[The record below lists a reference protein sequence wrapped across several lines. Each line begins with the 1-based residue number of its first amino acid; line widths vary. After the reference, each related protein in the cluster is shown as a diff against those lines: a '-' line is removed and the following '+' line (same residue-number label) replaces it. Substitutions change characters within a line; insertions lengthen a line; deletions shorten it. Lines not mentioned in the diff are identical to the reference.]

1 MSPHGAAGGAT
12 GLRNAARLA
21 RRELRGGLKGF
32 RIFLACL
39 ALGVGAIAAVQ
50 SVADG
55 IRRSIAEDGQ
65 AILGGDVELHRLYQP
80 ATAEERAQFETAGRV
95 SEVVETRGMARN
107 PQDEATTLVELKAVD
122 GAYPLYGRME
132 LEGGGDLQA
141 ALARQDGAWGAVAD
155 PEVAARLGL
164 SAGGRIAV
172 GDAVLQLRGTIAR
185 EPDKAGSGLA
195 IGPRLMIARGALDA
209 SGLIQPGSML
219 TWDYRL
225 ALPRGSD
232 TREVSA
238 ALKAQHTDA
247 NWRVRD
253 DRDAAPSLR
262 RTIDQLTMY
271 LTLVGLTALLVG
283 GAGVGNAVRAWLDAR
298 LATIATLKCLG
309 APGRLIFQTYLLQ
322 VLVLSGLGIAIGI
335 AIGAAAPS
343 AVAALIQ
350 GLLPVEARIGVYP
363 GALLLA
369 AGFGLLTSL
378 TFSLWPLARAARIPA
393 AALFRDRVA
402 PRHARPAAR
411 FVAITGLCA
420 AALAGLAVATAAD
433 PRLAAIFVGGA
444 VAAILLFTGT
454 ALGVMA
460 LSRRAPRPRRP
471 GLRLALANLHRPGAP
486 TPQIVLSL
494 GLGLTVLAAI
504 ALIQGNMDRQI
515 RDTLPDQAPSFF
527 FVDVQ
532 KSQKQPFDALIQ
544 GTPGATD
551 LAEVPSLRARIAA
564 VNGVPADKAVVD
576 PSKSNW
582 LRGDRGV
589 TYAATMPPKDKLLQ
603 GQWWPADY
611 DGPPKI
617 SVYKDIAEAFGLKP
631 GDRMTVNVLGRD
643 IEAEVANI
651 RDIDWST
658 LGINFT
664 LIMSPKPLSAAPH
677 TWLATVRVPAAGEMA
692 LQKAVTEAFPN
703 VTTVRLRDALETV
716 NALLSQIGTAVRST
730 AGVTLL
736 AGALVLAGA
745 VVAGHRRRIYDAV
758 VLKVLGATRGDV
770 LRAFL
775 IEYGLLGVLTAVIA
789 CALGTVAAWAVLTF
803 VMEIDWTFL
812 PLTLLGTAALC
823 VAITL
828 GFGFLGTWV
837 ALGQKAAP
845 LLRNE

>member
-1 MSPHGAAGGAT
+1 MSLGI
-12 GLRNAARLA
+12 AARLA

-39 ALGVGAIAAVQ
+39 ALGVGAIATVQ
-50 SVADG
+50 SVASG
-55 IRRSIAEDGQ
+55 IRAGIAEDGQ

-80 ATAEERAQFETAGRV
+80 ATGEERARFDALGRV
-95 SEVVETRGMARN
+95 SEVAETRGMARS
-107 PQDEATTLVELKAVD
+107 PKDEATTLVELKAVD
-122 GAYPLYGRME
+122 GAYPLYGRVE
-132 LEGGGDLQA
+132 LQDGQDLQA
-141 ALARQDGAWGAVAD
+141 ALARRGGTWGAVAD
-155 PEVAARLGL
+155 PDVAARLGL
-164 SAGGRIAV
+164 AVGDRIAV
-172 GDAVLQLRGTIAR
+172 GDAVLELRGTITR
-185 EPDKAGSGLA
+185 EPDKAGGGFA
-195 IGPRLMIARGALDA
+195 IGPRLMIARGGLDA
-209 SGLIQPGSML
+209 TGLIQPGSML
-219 TWDYRL
+219 TWEYRV
-225 ALPRGSD
+225 ALPQGTDGRAVAD
-232 TREVSA
+232 T
-238 ALKAQHTDA
+238 LKKGQADDG
-247 NWRVRD
+247 WRVRD

-283 GAGVGNAVRAWLDAR
+283 GAGVGNAVKAWLDAR

-309 APGRLIFQTYLLQ
+309 APARLIFETYLLQ
-322 VLVLSGLGIAIGI
+322 MLVLATLGILIGL
-335 AIGAAAPS
+335 AIGAAAPPL
-343 AVAALIQ
+343 VAGLID
-350 GLLPVEARIGVYP
+350 GLLPVETRIGLYP
-363 GALLLA
+363 RALLLA
-369 AGFGLLTSL
+369 ALFGLLTAL
-378 TFSLWPLARAARIPA
+378 AFSLWPLARAGRVPA

-402 PRHARPAAR
+402 PQRGRPALP
-411 FVAITGLCA
+411 FVIATGLA
-420 AALAGLAVATAAD
+420 GAALAGLAIATAAD
-433 PRLAAIFVGGA
+433 TRLAAIFVVGA
-444 VAAILLFTGT
+444 IAAIGLFYGT
-454 ALGVMA
+454 AIGVMA
-460 LSRRAPRPRRP
+460 LLRRTPRPRRP

-532 KSQKQPFDALIQ
+532 KSQKAAFDALIQ
-544 GTPGATD
+544 GTPGAAD
-551 LAEVPSLRARIAA
+551 LAEVPNLRGRIVA
-564 VNGVPADKAVVD
+564 VNGVPADKAIVD

-582 LRGDRGV
+582 LRGDRGI
-589 TYAATMPPKDKLLQ
+589 TYATAMPAKDKLLQ
-603 GQWWPADY
+603 GTWWPADY
-611 DGPPKI
+611 DGPPRI
-617 SVYKDIAEAFGLKP
+617 SVYKDLAQIFDLKP

-651 RDIDWST
+651 REIDWST

-677 TWLATVRVPAAGEMA
+677 TWLATVRVPPDQEPA
-692 LQKAVTEAFPN
+692 LQRAVTGAMPN
-703 VTTVRLRDALETV
+703 VTTVRLKDALETV
-716 NALLSQIGTAVRST
+716 NTLLTQIGTAVRST
-730 AGVTLL
+730 AGITLL

-745 VVAGHRRRIYDAV
+745 VAAGHRRRVYDAV

-775 IEYGLLGVLTAVIA
+775 IEYGLLGLLTALIA
-789 CALGTVAAWAVLTF
+789 CALGTVAAWGVLTF

-823 VAITL
+823 VAVTL

>member
-1 MSPHGAAGGAT
+1 MSF
-12 GLRNAARLA
+12 RNAARLA

-80 ATAEERAQFETAGRV
+80 ATTEERTRFEAAGRV

-122 GAYPLYGRME
+122 GAYPLYGRVE

-185 EPDKAGSGLA
+185 EPDKAGSGFA

-232 TREVSA
+232 TREVA
-238 ALKAQHTDA
+238 EALKAQYTDA

-322 VLVLSGLGIAIGI
+322 VLVLSGLGIAIGLL
-335 AIGAAAPS
+335 IGAAAPS

-369 AGFGLLTSL
+369 TGFGLLTSL

-402 PRHARPAAR
+402 PRHARPEAR
-411 FVAITGLCA
+411 FIAITGLCA
-420 AALAGLAVATAAD
+420 VALAGLAVATAAD
-433 PRLAAIFVGGA
+433 PKLAAIFVAGA

-454 ALGVMA
+454 ALSIMA
-460 LSRRAPRPRRP
+460 LSRRAPRSRRP

-515 RDTLPDQAPSFF
+515 RDSLPNQAPSFF

-532 KSQKQPFDALIQ
+532 KSQKPQFDALIHD
-544 GTPGATD
+544 TPGAAD
-551 LAEVPSLRARIAA
+551 LTAAPMLRGRIAA

-576 PSKSNW
+576 QSKASW

-589 TYAATMPPKDKLLQ
+589 TYTAAMPPKDTLLQ

-611 DGPPKI
+611 DGPPQI
-617 SVYKDIAEAFGLKP
+617 SVYKDVAEIFALKP
-631 GDRMTVNVLGRD
+631 GDRMTINVLGRD

-651 RDIDWST
+651 RDIDWGT
-658 LGINFT
+658 FEMNFT

-677 TWLATVRVPAAGEMA
+677 TWLATVKVPAAGEMA

-745 VVAGHRRRIYDAV
+745 VVAGHRRRIYDSV
-758 VLKVLGATRGDV
+758 VLKVLGATRGDI

-775 IEYGLLGVLTAVIA
+775 IEYGLLGLLTAVIA
-789 CALGTVAAWAVLTF
+789 CALGSVAAWAVLTF
-803 VMEIDWTFL
+803 VMEIDWAFL

-823 VAITL
+823 IAITL

>member
-1 MSPHGAAGGAT
+1 MSF
-12 GLRNAARLA
+12 RNAARLA

-65 AILGGDVELHRLYQP
+65 AILGGDIELHRLYQP
-80 ATAEERAQFETAGRV
+80 ATAEERAQFEAAGRV

-141 ALARQDGAWGAVAD
+141 ALAQRDGAWGAVAD

-185 EPDKAGSGLA
+185 EPDRAGSGLA

-209 SGLIQPGSML
+209 SSLIQPGSML

-225 ALPRGSD
+225 ALPDSSD
-232 TREVSA
+232 TRAVAET
-238 ALKAQHTDA
+238 LKAQYTDA

-322 VLVLSGLGIAIGI
+322 VLVLSALGIAIGLL
-335 AIGAAAPS
+335 IGAAAPS
-343 AVAALIQ
+343 AVATLIQ
-350 GLLPVEARIGVYP
+350 GLLPVETRIGVYP

-402 PRHARPAAR
+402 PRHARPAAP
-411 FVAITGLCA
+411 FIAITGLCA
-420 AALAGLAVATAAD
+420 AALAGLAIATAAD
-433 PRLAAIFVGGA
+433 PKLAAIFVGGA

-454 ALGVMA
+454 ALAVMA

-532 KSQKQPFDALIQ
+532 KSQKPQFDALIQ
-544 GTPGATD
+544 STPGAAD
-551 LAEVPSLRARIAA
+551 LAEVPSLRGRIAA
-564 VNGVPADKAVVD
+564 VNGVPADKAVID

-582 LRGDRGV
+582 LRGDRGI
-589 TYAATMPPKDKLLQ
+589 TYAAAMPPKDKLLQ

-631 GDRMTVNVLGRD
+631 GDRMTINVLGRD
-643 IEAEVANI
+643 IEAEVASI

-703 VTTVRLRDALETV
+703 VTTVRLKDALETV
-716 NALLSQIGTAVRST
+716 NALLSQIGAAVRST

-775 IEYGLLGVLTAVIA
+775 IEYGLLGLLTAVIA

-812 PLTLLGTAALC
+812 PLTLLGTATLC

>member
-1 MSPHGAAGGAT
+1 MTLAV
-12 GLRNAARLA
+12 AARLA

-32 RIFLACL
+32 HIFLACL
-39 ALGVGAIAAVQ
+39 ALGVGAIATVQ

-55 IRRSIAEDGQ
+55 IRSSIAQDGQ
-65 AILGGDVELHRLYQP
+65 AILGGDVALHRLYEP
-80 ATAEERAQFETAGRV
+80 ATAAERAELDAAGRV
-95 SEVVETRGMARN
+95 AEVVETRGMARS
-107 PQDEATTLVELKAVD
+107 PKDESTTLVELKAVD
-122 GAYPLYGRME
+122 GAYPLYGKAE
-132 LEGGGDLQA
+132 LDEGGDLQA
-141 ALARQDGAWGAVAD
+141 ALAQRDGVWGAVAD

-164 SAGGRIAV
+164 AVGDRIAV

-185 EPDKAGSGLA
+185 EPDKAGGNGFS
-195 IGPRLMIARGALDA
+195 IGPRLMIGRGALDA
-209 SGLIQPGSML
+209 TGLVQPGSML
-219 TWDYRL
+219 AYDYRL

-232 TREVSA
+232 AHAFATGLKTRFPDG
-238 ALKAQHTDA
+238 T
-247 NWRVRD
+247 WRIRD

-309 APGRLIFQTYLLQ
+309 APGRLIFETYLIQ
-322 VLVLSGLGIAIGI
+322 VLVLAGLGIVIGLGV
-335 AIGAAAPS
+335 GAAAPP
-343 AVAALIQ
+343 AVAALID
-350 GLLPVEARIGVYP
+350 GLLPVETRIGVYP

-369 AGFGLLTSL
+369 AGFGLLTAL
-378 TFSLWPLARAARIPA
+378 TFSLWPLARAARTPA

-402 PRHARPAAR
+402 PRHIRPAAI
-411 FVAITGLCA
+411 FIAATALCG
-420 AALAGLAVATAAD
+420 AALAALAVATASD
-433 PRLAAIFVGGA
+433 TMLAAIFVAGA
-444 VAAILLFTGT
+444 IAAIGLFHGT

-460 LSRRAPRPRRP
+460 LLRRAPRPRRP

-515 RDTLPDQAPSFF
+515 QDTLPGAAPSFF

-532 KSQKQPFDALIQ
+532 KSQKDQFDALIQ
-544 GTPGATD
+544 GTSGASD
-551 LAEVPSLRARIAA
+551 LAEVPSLRGRIVS
-564 VNGVPADKAVVD
+564 VNGVPVEKAVVD
-576 PSKSNW
+576 PKTAGW
-582 LRGDRGV
+582 VLRGDRGI
-589 TYAATMPPKDKLLQ
+589 TYATAKPPKDKILQ
-603 GQWWPADY
+603 GEWWPADY
-611 DGPPKI
+611 DGPPKV
-617 SVYKDIAEAFGLKP
+617 STSQEIAGAFGLKP
-631 GDRMTVNVLGRD
+631 GDRMTLNVLGRD
-643 IEAEVANI
+643 IDAEVANI
-651 RDIDWST
+651 REIDWGT

-677 TWLATVRVPAAGEMA
+677 TWLATVKVPPAAEPG
-692 LQKAVTEAFPN
+692 LQRAVTDAFPN
-703 VTTVRLRDALETV
+703 VTTVRLKDALETV

-730 AGVTLL
+730 AGITLL

-745 VVAGHRRRIYDAV
+745 VAAGHRRRIYDAV

-770 LRAFL
+770 MRAFL
-775 IEYGLLGVLTAVIA
+775 IEYGLLGLLTAAIACVLGTIAAWGVLTY
-789 CALGTVAAWAVLTF
+789 
-803 VMEIDWTFL
+803 VMKIGWTFL
-812 PLTLLGTAALC
+812 PLTLLGTAGLC

>member
-1 MSPHGAAGGAT
+1 MS
-12 GLRNAARLA
+12 LRMAARLA

-39 ALGVGAIAAVQ
+39 ALGVGAIATVQ

-65 AILGGDVELHRLYQP
+65 AILGGDIELHRLYQP
-80 ATAEERAQFETAGRV
+80 ATAAERATFEAAGRV
-95 SEVVETRGMARN
+95 SEVVETRGMARS
-107 PQDEATTLVELKAVD
+107 PKDEATTLVELKAVD

-141 ALARQDGAWGAVAD
+141 ALAQRDGAWGAVAD
-155 PEVAARLGL
+155 PEVAAKLGL
-164 SAGGRIAV
+164 AAGDRIAV

-185 EPDKAGSGLA
+185 EPDKAGGGFA
-195 IGPRLMIARGALDA
+195 IGPRLMIARDALDA
-209 SGLIQPGSML
+209 SGLVQPGSML
-219 TWDYRL
+219 SYDYRL

-232 TREVSA
+232 VHGVTE
-238 ALKAQHTDA
+238 ALKARFPDSA
-247 NWRVRD
+247 WRVRD
-253 DRDAAPSLR
+253 DRDAAPGLR

-309 APGRLIFQTYLLQ
+309 APGRLVFQTYWLQ
-322 VLVLSGLGIAIGI
+322 VLVLAGLGIALGL
-335 AIGAAAPS
+335 AIGVAAPS

-369 AGFGLLTSL
+369 AAFGLLTAL

-402 PRHARPAAR
+402 PRHVRPAPI
-411 FVAITGLCA
+411 FVVLAGLCA
-420 AALAGLAVATAAD
+420 AGLAGLAVATAAD
-433 PRLAAIFVGGA
+433 PKLAAIFVGGA
-444 VAAILLFTGT
+444 IAAILLFTGT

-494 GLGLTVLAAI
+494 GLGLTVLAAT

-515 RDTLPDQAPSFF
+515 RSSLPGQAPSFF

-532 KSQKQPFDALIQ
+532 KSQKDRFDALIH
-544 GTPGATD
+544 GTPGAAD
-551 LAEVPSLRARIAA
+551 LAEVPSLRGRITA
-564 VNGVPADKAVVD
+564 VNGVPVDKAVVKPD
-576 PSKSNW
+576 KSSW

-589 TYAATMPPKDKLLQ
+589 TYATVKPEKDTLLQ

-617 SVYKDIAEAFGLKP
+617 SVYKDIAEAFALKP

-651 RDIDWST
+651 RDIDWGT

-677 TWLATVRVPAAGEMA
+677 TWLATVRVPPARELA
-692 LQKAVTEAFPN
+692 LQKAVTAAFPN
-703 VTTVRLRDALETV
+703 VTTVRLKDALATV

-775 IEYGLLGVLTAVIA
+775 IEYGLLGLLTAVIA
-789 CALGTVAAWAVLTF
+789 CALGTAAAWAVLTF

-823 VAITL
+823 VAVTL

>member
-1 MSPHGAAGGAT
+1 MSF
-12 GLRNAARLA
+12 RNAARLA

-80 ATAEERAQFETAGRV
+80 ATAEERAQFEAVGRM

-122 GAYPLYGRME
+122 GAYPLYGRVE

-141 ALARQDGAWGAVAD
+141 ALAPRDGAWGAVAD

-164 SAGGRIAV
+164 SAGDKIAV
-172 GDAVLQLRGTIAR
+172 GGAVLQLRGTIAR
-185 EPDKAGSGLA
+185 EPDKAGSGFA

-209 SGLIQPGSML
+209 SSLIQPGSML

-225 ALPRGSD
+225 ALPRGTD
-232 TREVSA
+232 TVEVA
-238 ALKAQHTDA
+238 DRFKDQFQDA

-322 VLVLSGLGIAIGI
+322 VLVLSGLGIAIGL

-411 FVAITGLCA
+411 FVAVTGLCA

-433 PRLAAIFVGGA
+433 PKLAAIFVGGA

-544 GTPGATD
+544 GTPGAAD
-551 LAEVPSLRARIAA
+551 LAEVPSLRGRIAA

-576 PSKSNW
+576 PSKSSW

-589 TYAATMPPKDKLLQ
+589 TYAAAIPPKDTLLQ

-611 DGPPKI
+611 DGPPQI
-617 SVYKDIAEAFGLKP
+617 SVYKDVAEAFGLKP
-631 GDRMTVNVLGRD
+631 GDRMTINVLGRD

-716 NALLSQIGTAVRST
+716 NALLSQIGAAVRST

-758 VLKVLGATRGDV
+758 VLKVLGATRGDI

-775 IEYGLLGVLTAVIA
+775 IEYGLLGLLTAVIA
-789 CALGTVAAWAVLTF
+789 CALGSVAAWAVLTF
-803 VMEIDWTFL
+803 VMEIDWAFL

-823 VAITL
+823 IAITL

>member
-1 MSPHGAAGGAT
+1 MSFT
-12 GLRNAARLA
+12 VAARLA

-39 ALGVGAIAAVQ
+39 ALGVGAIATVQ

-55 IRRSIAEDGQ
+55 IHRSIAEDGQ
-65 AILGGDVELHRLYQP
+65 AILGGDVEIHRLYQP
-80 ATAEERAQFETAGRV
+80 ATAEERAKFDAAGRV
-95 SEVVETRGMARN
+95 SQVVETRGMARN
-107 PQDEATTLVELKAVD
+107 PKDESTTLVELKAVD
-122 GAYPLYGRME
+122 AAYPLYGQAVLAE
-132 LEGGGDLQA
+132 GGDLQA
-141 ALARQDGAWGAVAD
+141 KLAQQDGVWGAVAD
-155 PEVAARLGL
+155 PGVAERLGL
-164 SAGGRIAV
+164 KV
-172 GDAVLQLRGTIAR
+172 GDRISVGETVLQLRGTIDR
-185 EPDKAGSGLA
+185 EPDKAGGGFSIA
-195 IGPRLMIARGALDA
+195 PRLMIAGAALET

-219 TWDYRL
+219 SYDYRV
-225 ALPRGSD
+225 ALPNGTNARDFADDLRTQFPDG
-232 TREVSA
+232 T
-238 ALKAQHTDA
+238 
-247 NWRVRD
+247 WRVRD

-309 APGRLIFQTYLLQ
+309 APGRVIFETYLLQ
-322 VLVLSGLGIAIGI
+322 MLVLAGFGIAIGL

-343 AVAALIQ
+343 LVSGLID
-350 GLLPVEARIGVYP
+350 GLLPVDARIGVYP

-369 AGFGLLTSL
+369 AGFGLLTAL
-378 TFSLWPLARAARIPA
+378 TFSLWPLARAARVPA
-393 AALFRDRVA
+393 AALFRDRVS
-402 PRHARPAAR
+402 PHAGRPAAI
-411 FVAITGLCA
+411 FIAATALCG

-433 PRLAAIFVGGA
+433 PKLAAIFVAGA
-444 VAAILLFTGT
+444 IAAIGLFYGT
-454 ALGVMA
+454 ALAVMA

-515 RDTLPDQAPSFF
+515 HDTLPGEAPSFF

-532 KSQKQPFDALIQ
+532 KSQKDQFDALIH

-551 LAEVPSLRARIAA
+551 LAEVPSLRGRIVS
-564 VNGVPADKAVVD
+564 VNGVEAEKAIID
-576 PSKSNW
+576 SSKASW
-582 LRGDRGV
+582 LRGDRGI

-603 GQWWPADY
+603 GEWWPADY
-611 DGPPKI
+611 DGAPRI
-617 SVYKDIAEAFGLKP
+617 SVFKDIADIFGLKP
-631 GDRMTVNVLGRD
+631 GDHMVLNVLGRD

-651 RDIDWST
+651 RDIDWGT

-677 TWLATVRVPAAGEMA
+677 TWLATVKVPPAEEPA
-692 LQKAVTEAFPN
+692 LQRAVTDAFPN
-703 VTTVRLRDALETV
+703 VTTVRLKDALETV

-730 AGVTLL
+730 AGITLL

-745 VVAGHRRRIYDAV
+745 VAAGHRRRIYDAV
-758 VLKVLGATRGDV
+758 VLKVLGATRGDIM
-770 LRAFL
+770 RAFL
-775 IEYGLLGVLTAVIA
+775 IEYGLLGLLTAVIA
-789 CALGTVAAWAVLTF
+789 CALGSVAAWGVLTF
-803 VMEIDWTFL
+803 VMKIDWTFL
-812 PLTLLGTAALC
+812 PLTLVGTAGLC

>member
-1 MSPHGAAGGAT
+1 MSF
-12 GLRNAARLA
+12 RNAARLA

-80 ATAEERAQFETAGRV
+80 ATTEERAQFEAAGRV
-95 SEVVETRGMARN
+95 SEVVETRGMARS
-107 PQDEATTLVELKAVD
+107 PRDEATTLVELKAVD

-141 ALARQDGAWGAVAD
+141 ALAPRDGVWGAVAD
-155 PEVAARLGL
+155 PDVAARLSLATGDT
-164 SAGGRIAV
+164 IAV

-185 EPDKAGSGLA
+185 EPDKAGSGFS

-219 TWDYRL
+219 SYDYRL
-225 ALPRGSD
+225 ALPAGSD
-232 TREVSA
+232 VRA
-238 ALKAQHTDA
+238 AADGFKDQLQDGT
-247 NWRVRD
+247 WRVRD
-253 DRDAAPSLR
+253 DRDAAPGLR

-322 VLVLSGLGIAIGI
+322 VLVLSALGIAIGL
-335 AIGAAAPS
+335 AIGATAPS

-393 AALFRDRVA
+393 AALFRDLVA
-402 PRHARPAAR
+402 PRHARPAAP
-411 FVAITGLCA
+411 FIIATGLCA
-420 AALAGLAVATAAD
+420 LALAGLAIATAAD
-433 PRLAAIFVGGA
+433 PTLAAIFVAGA

-460 LSRRAPRPRRP
+460 LSRRAPRSRRP

-494 GLGLTVLAAI
+494 GRGLTVLAAI

-515 RDTLPDQAPSFF
+515 RDRVPDQAPSFF

-532 KSQKQPFDALIQ
+532 KSQKDQFDALIQ
-544 GTPGATD
+544 GTPGAAD
-551 LAEVPSLRARIAA
+551 LAEVPSLRGRITA
-564 VNGVPADKAVVD
+564 VNGVPADKAVVNQG
-576 PSKSNW
+576 KSSW

-589 TYAATMPPKDKLLQ
+589 TYAAAMPPKDKLLQ

-611 DGPPKI
+611 DGPPQI

-631 GDRMTVNVLGRD
+631 GDRMTLNVLGRD

-664 LIMSPKPLSAAPH
+664 LVMSPKPLSAAPH
-677 TWLATVRVPAAGEMA
+677 TWLATVRVPAAGELA
-692 LQKAVTEAFPN
+692 LQKAVTGAFPN

-758 VLKVLGATRGDV
+758 VLKVLGATRSDI

-775 IEYGLLGVLTAVIA
+775 IEYGLLGLLTAVIA
-789 CALGTVAAWAVLTF
+789 CALGSVAAWGVLTF

>member
-1 MSPHGAAGGAT
+1 MSW
-12 GLRNAARLA
+12 RIAARLA

-65 AILGGDVELHRLYQP
+65 AILGGDIELHRLYQP
-80 ATAEERAQFETAGRV
+80 ATPQEQAQFEAAGRV
-95 SEVVETRGMARN
+95 SEVVESRGMARN
-107 PQDEATTLVELKAVD
+107 PRDEATTLVELKAVD

-132 LEGGGDLQA
+132 LEGGGALQA
-141 ALARQDGAWGAVAD
+141 ALAQRDGVWGAVAD
-155 PEVAARLGL
+155 PEVAAKLGL
-164 SAGGRIAV
+164 PADGRIAV
-172 GDAVLQLRGTIAR
+172 GDAVFELRGTIAR
-185 EPDKAGSGLA
+185 EPDKAAGGLA
-195 IGPRLMIARGALDA
+195 IGPRLMIARAALE
-209 SGLIQPGSML
+209 STGLVQPGSML
-219 TWDYRL
+219 SYDYRL
-225 ALPRGSD
+225 ALPPGSD
-232 TREVSA
+232 VRGVAER
-238 ALKAQHTDA
+238 LKAQYADA

-253 DRDAAPSLR
+253 GRDAAPSLR

-322 VLVLSGLGIAIGI
+322 VLVLAGLGIAIGLV
-335 AIGAAAPS
+335 IGIAAPS

-369 AGFGLLTSL
+369 AGFGLLTAL

-402 PRHARPAAR
+402 PRHIRPAPP
-411 FVAITGLCA
+411 FVVLTGLCA

-444 VAAILLFTGT
+444 IAAILLFTGT

-515 RDTLPDQAPSFF
+515 RDSLPDQAPSFF

-532 KSQKQPFDALIQ
+532 KSQKEQFDGLIH
-544 GTPGATD
+544 GTPGAAD
-551 LAEVPSLRARIAA
+551 LKEVPSLRGRIVA
-564 VNGVPADKAVVD
+564 VNGVPAEKAVVD
-576 PSKSNW
+576 SGKAGW

-589 TYAATMPPKDKLLQ
+589 TYATAMPEKDRLLQ
-603 GQWWPADY
+603 GQWWPASY
-611 DGPPKI
+611 DGPPKV
-617 SVYKDIAEAFGLKP
+617 SVYKDIADALGLKP
-631 GDRMTVNVLGRD
+631 GDRLTVNVLGRD

-664 LIMSPKPLSAAPH
+664 LIMSPRPLSAAPH
-677 TWLATVRVPAAGEMA
+677 TWLATVKVPAAEEMA
-692 LQKAVTEAFPN
+692 LQKAVAEAFPN
-703 VTTVRLRDALETV
+703 VTAVRLKDALETV
-716 NALLSQIGTAVRST
+716 NALLSQIGAAVRST

-775 IEYGLLGVLTAVIA
+775 IEYGLLGLLTAVIA
-789 CALGTVAAWAVLTF
+789 CALGSVAAWAVLTF

>member
-1 MSPHGAAGGAT
+1 MH
-12 GLRNAARLA
+12 NAARLA

-65 AILGGDVELHRLYQP
+65 AILGGDIELHRLYQP
-80 ATAEERAQFETAGRV
+80 ATAEERAQFEAAGRV

-141 ALARQDGAWGAVAD
+141 ALAQRDGAWGAVAD

-225 ALPRGSD
+225 ALPDGSD
-232 TREVSA
+232 TRAVAED
-238 ALKAQHTDA
+238 LKARTADA

-322 VLVLSGLGIAIGI
+322 VLVLSGLGIAIGL

-369 AGFGLLTSL
+369 SGFGLLTSL

-402 PRHARPAAR
+402 PRHARPAPR
-411 FVAITGLCA
+411 FIAITGLCA

-433 PRLAAIFVGGA
+433 PKLAAIFVGGA

-532 KSQKQPFDALIQ
+532 KSQKDQFDALIHN
-544 GTPGATD
+544 TPGAAD
-551 LAEVPSLRARIAA
+551 LAEVPSLRGRIAA

-589 TYAATMPPKDKLLQ
+589 TYAAAMPPKDRLLQ

-631 GDRMTVNVLGRD
+631 GDRMTINVLGRD
-643 IEAEVANI
+643 IEAEVASI

-677 TWLATVRVPAAGEMA
+677 TWLATVRVPAAGELA

-716 NALLSQIGTAVRST
+716 NALLSQIGAAVRST

-775 IEYGLLGVLTAVIA
+775 IEYGLLGLLTAVIA
-789 CALGTVAAWAVLTF
+789 CALGSVAAWAVLTF
-803 VMEIDWTFL
+803 VMEIDWAFL

>member
-1 MSPHGAAGGAT
+1 MSF
-12 GLRNAARLA
+12 RNAARLA

-80 ATAEERAQFETAGRV
+80 ATAEERAQFEAAGRV

-122 GAYPLYGRME
+122 GAYPLYGRVE

-141 ALARQDGAWGAVAD
+141 ALARQDGVWGAVAD

-185 EPDKAGSGLA
+185 EPDKAGSGFA

-232 TREVSA
+232 TREVA
-238 ALKAQHTDA
+238 EALKAQYTDA

-322 VLVLSGLGIAIGI
+322 VLVLSGLGIAIGLL
-335 AIGAAAPS
+335 IGAAAPS

-369 AGFGLLTSL
+369 TGFGLLTSL

-402 PRHARPAAR
+402 PRHARPEAR
-411 FVAITGLCA
+411 FIAITGLCA
-420 AALAGLAVATAAD
+420 AALAGLAIATAAD
-433 PRLAAIFVGGA
+433 PFLAAIFVGGA
-444 VAAILLFTGT
+444 IAAILLFTGT
-454 ALGVMA
+454 ALGIMA
-460 LSRRAPRPRRP
+460 LSRRAPRSRRP

-532 KSQKQPFDALIQ
+532 KSQKQQFDALIQ
-544 GTPGATD
+544 GTPGAAD
-551 LAEVPSLRARIAA
+551 LAEVPSLRGRIAA

-576 PSKSNW
+576 PSKSSW

-589 TYAATMPPKDKLLQ
+589 TYAAAMPPKDTLLQ

-611 DGPPKI
+611 DGPPQI

-643 IEAEVANI
+643 IEAEVASI

-677 TWLATVRVPAAGEMA
+677 TWLATVRVPPSEEMA

-758 VLKVLGATRGDV
+758 VLKVLGATRGDI

-775 IEYGLLGVLTAVIA
+775 IEYGLLGLLTAVIA
-789 CALGTVAAWAVLTF
+789 CALGSVAAWAVLTF
-803 VMEIDWTFL
+803 VMEIDWAFL

>member
-1 MSPHGAAGGAT
+1 MS
-12 GLRNAARLA
+12 LRNAARLA

-55 IRRSIAEDGQ
+55 IRSSIAEDGQ
-65 AILGGDVELHRLYQP
+65 AILGGDIELHRLYQP
-80 ATAEERAQFETAGRV
+80 ATAAERAQFEAAGRV

-141 ALARQDGAWGAVAD
+141 VLAPRDGIWGAVAD

-164 SAGGRIAV
+164 ASGDTIAV
-172 GDAVLQLRGTIAR
+172 GDAVLQLRGTVAR
-185 EPDKAGSGLA
+185 EPDKAGGGFA

-219 TWDYRL
+219 TYDYRL

-232 TREVSA
+232 TRAVAE
-238 ALKAQHTDA
+238 ALKAQYTDA

-322 VLVLSGLGIAIGI
+322 VLVLSGLGIAIGL

-402 PRHARPAAR
+402 PRHARPAVPFIA
-411 FVAITGLCA
+411 VTGLCA

-433 PRLAAIFVGGA
+433 PFLAAIFVGGA

-532 KSQKQPFDALIQ
+532 KSQKEAFDALIE

-551 LAEVPSLRARIAA
+551 PIEAPMLRGRIAA

-576 PSKSNW
+576 QSKSSW

-589 TYAATMPPKDKLLQ
+589 TYSTAKPEKDKLLQ
-603 GQWWPADY
+603 GQWWPAGY

-617 SVYKDIAEAFGLKP
+617 SVYKDIAEAFQLKP
-631 GDRMTVNVLGRD
+631 GDRMTINVLGRD

-651 RDIDWST
+651 RDIDWGT
-658 LGINFT
+658 LEMNFT

-758 VLKVLGATRGDV
+758 VLKVLGATRGDI

-775 IEYGLLGVLTAVIA
+775 IEYGLLGLLTAVIA
-789 CALGTVAAWAVLTF
+789 CALGSVAAWAVLTF

>member
-1 MSPHGAAGGAT
+1 MSF
-12 GLRNAARLA
+12 RNAVRLA

-50 SVADG
+50 SVAGG
-55 IRRSIAEDGQ
+55 IRSSIAEDGQ

-80 ATAEERAQFETAGRV
+80 ATAAERARFETAGRV
-95 SEVVETRGMARN
+95 SEVVETRGMARS
-107 PQDEATTLVELKAVD
+107 PRDEATTLVELKAVD

-141 ALARQDGAWGAVAD
+141 ALAPRDGVWGAVAD
-155 PEVAARLGL
+155 PDVAARLGL
-164 SAGGRIAV
+164 AAGDTIAV

-185 EPDKAGSGLA
+185 EPDKAGGGFS

-219 TWDYRL
+219 SFDYRL
-225 ALPRGSD
+225 ALPPGSD
-232 TREVSA
+232 VRA
-238 ALKAQHTDA
+238 AADGFKDQLQDGT
-247 NWRVRD
+247 WRVRD
-253 DRDAAPSLR
+253 DRDAAPGLR

-322 VLVLSGLGIAIGI
+322 VLVLSALGIAIGL

-378 TFSLWPLARAARIPA
+378 TFSLWPLARATRIPA
-393 AALFRDRVA
+393 AALFRDLVA
-402 PRHARPAAR
+402 PRHGRPAVPFIIAT
-411 FVAITGLCA
+411 ALCA
-420 AALAGLAVATAAD
+420 VALAGLAIATAAD
-433 PRLAAIFVGGA
+433 PKLAAIFVAGA

-460 LSRRAPRPRRP
+460 LSRRAPRSRRP

-515 RDTLPDQAPSFF
+515 KDSLPDQAPSFF

-532 KSQKQPFDALIQ
+532 KSQKDQFDTLIQ
-544 GTPGATD
+544 GTPGAAD
-551 LAEVPSLRARIAA
+551 LAEVPSLRGRITV
-564 VNGVPADKAVVD
+564 VNGVPADKAVVNQG
-576 PSKSNW
+576 KSSW

-589 TYAATMPPKDKLLQ
+589 TYAAAMPPKDKLLQ
-603 GQWWPADY
+603 GQWWPAGY
-611 DGPPKI
+611 DGPPQI

-631 GDRMTVNVLGRD
+631 GDRMTLNVLGRD

-677 TWLATVRVPAAGEMA
+677 TWLATVRVPAAGELA

-758 VLKVLGATRGDV
+758 VLKVLGATRGDI

-775 IEYGLLGVLTAVIA
+775 IEYGLLGLLTAVIA
-789 CALGTVAAWAVLTF
+789 CALGSVAAWGVLTF
-803 VMEIDWTFL
+803 VMEIDWVFL